1 MTTSASLQH
10 KANGHSQPSRA
21 RCEIDTSMF
30 AFALTDLETHEEH
43 ARIRRE
49 LDNLGMQI
57 SRNEFDRA
65 KESGERLRVDLEAHF
80 AFEELAMA
88 RTGYPL
94 ARVHCADHAMQLS
107 TLTEIVREIRRAASG
122 PRHAEDRNRLLAD
135 LSRMKDQLEGHI
147 ASLDRALGRHMV
159 LSAE

>member
-1 MTTSASLQH
+1 L
-10 KANGHSQPSRA
+10 
-21 RCEIDTSMF
+21 F
-30 AFALTDLETHEEH
+30 AFALTDFKETREEH

-49 LDNLGMQI
+49 LDSLGTQI

-65 KESGERLRVDLEAHF
+65 KESGERFRVDLEAHF

-94 ARVHCADHAMQLS
+94 ARVHCAEHAVQLS
-107 TLTEIVREIRRAASG
+107 ALTEIVREIRRAASAS
-122 PRHAEDRNRLLAD
+122 RHAEDRSRLLAD
-135 LSRMKDQLEGHI
+135 LSRMKDRLEGHI
-147 ASLDRALGRHMV
+147 AGLDRALGRHMV